1 MLLLEHIGLLLDD
14 TDRMSG
20 FFKDVNDLCENVEG
34 QSVEDYSRGQREFA
48 PLLYTP
54 TLTV

>member
-1 MLLLEHIGLLLDD
+1 MFNAQVFMLILEHIGLLLDD

-34 QSVEDYSRGQREFA
+34 RSAADYSRG
-48 PLLYTP
+48 
-54 TLTV
+54 